1 MNKSEQIRDARELL
15 RKEGY
20 FVQNLWST
28 QDVIEYGKDS
38 LGYDIS
44 EEQAIEIFELL
55 GRRFDANI
63 GVNWEML
70 EVIIEE
76 FFND

>member
-1 MNKSEQIRDARELL
+1 MNKSEAIRDARELL

-28 QDVIEYGKDS
+28 QDVIEYGKGS

-44 EEQAIEIFELL
+44 EEQAIEIFDLL
-55 GRRFDANI
+55 GRRFDATI
-63 GVNWEML
+63 GVNWDML
-70 EVIIEE
+70 ETVIEE
-76 FFND
+76 FFKN

>member
-1 MNKSEQIRDARELL
+1 MKHSEKIRDARELL

-44 EEQAIEIFELL
+44 EEQALEIFELL
-55 GRRFDANI
+55 GRRFDASI
-63 GVNWEML
+63 GVNWDIL

-76 FFND
+76 FFKK